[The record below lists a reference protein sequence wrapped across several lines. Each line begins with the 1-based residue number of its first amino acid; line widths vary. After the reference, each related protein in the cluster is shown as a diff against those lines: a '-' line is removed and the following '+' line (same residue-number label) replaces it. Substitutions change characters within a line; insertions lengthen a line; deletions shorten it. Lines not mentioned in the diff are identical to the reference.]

1 MYAVAVLHLNR
12 IVGNSSSGELAEK
25 LHRLSHDGQL
35 EEIRLSAADAARKR
49 LRVETDKGTDCA
61 IALNRDTNLENGSVL
76 LLEDDRAIVVR
87 MLETTWLRIQPRDSE
102 AALELGYFTGNLH
115 WRVRFDG
122 DVLSRVGS
130 ASGCSSS
137 QARSSAA
144 SLATMSGCPTAASVC
159 APSSVTPTR
168 CSARAGSRVRASR
181 FSMYFQL
188 VV

>member
-1 MYAVAVLHLNR
+1 MYATAVLHLNR

-35 EEIRLSAADAARKR
+35 EEIHLSAADTARKR

-87 MLETTWLRIQPRDSE
+87 MLETTWLGIQPRDSE

-122 DVLSRVGS
+122 DVLEIALDGPEENYLERLAQHIDSGRARRVND
-130 ASGCSSS
+130 A
-137 QARSSAA
+137 
-144 SLATMSGCPTAASVC
+144 
-159 APSSVTPTR
+159 
-168 CSARAGSRVRASR
+168 
-181 FSMYFQL
+181 
-188 VV
+188 